1 MKFKGVIPVAGFG
14 TRFLPI
20 TKAQPKEM
28 LPVIDKPVIQYVV
41 EEFIDAGIDDILMIT
56 GREKR
61 VLEDHFDKSIGLEM
75 LLKDKGKDEILKEIE
90 QISNINIFY
99 TRQKDRKGLG
109 DAILHAENFV
119 DGNPFIAQVGDTI
132 LIAAQNPLKE
142 LMEIYNK
149 HKKPIILFER
159 VKEEEVEKY
168 GIIEGSKI
176 NEKLYK
182 IEHLVEKPKKEE
194 AKSDMAIIGV
204 YLFDDKI
211 FDYIKRTKPGVGN
224 EIQIT
229 DAINLLLEEE
239 DIYAYE
245 YSGKRYDIGNPYLW
259 LTANIEVA
267 LKRDDLKD
275 DIVKFIKNLNL
286 SER

>member
-1 MKFKGVIPVAGFG
+1 
-14 TRFLPI
+14 
-20 TKAQPKEM
+20 
-28 LPVIDKPVIQYVV
+28 
-41 EEFIDAGIDDILMIT
+41 

-75 LLKDKGKDEILKEIE
+75 LLKDKGKDEILRQLEE
-90 QISNINIFY
+90 ISNINIFY

-119 DGNPFIAQVGDTI
+119 DGNPCIAHVGDTI
-132 LIAAQNPLKE
+132 LTADKNPLKE

-149 HKKPIILFER
+149 HKKPVILFEK
-159 VKEEEVEKY
+159 VKEEDVEKY
-168 GIIEGSKI
+168 GIIEGKKI
-176 NEKLYK
+176 NENLYK

-204 YLFDDKI
+204 YLFDSKI
-211 FDYIKRTKPGVGN
+211 FDCIKRTKPGAGN

-239 DIYAYE
+239 DVYAYE
-245 YSGKRYDIGNPYLW
+245 FSGKRYDIGNPYLW
-259 LTANIEVA
+259 LTANIEFA
-267 LKRDDLKD
+267 L
-275 DIVKFIKNLNL
+275 
-286 SER
+286 

>member
-41 EEFIDAGIDDILMIT
+41 EEFIDAGIDDILMVT

-75 LLKDKGKDEILKEIE
+75 ILKEKGKEDTLRQIE
-90 QISNINIFY
+90 KISDINIFY

-119 DGNPFIAQVGDTI
+119 DGNPFIAHVGDTI

-159 VKEEEVEKY
+159 VKKEDVEKY
-168 GIIEGSKI
+168 GIIECKKI
-176 NEKLYK
+176 NERLYK

-194 AKSDMAIIGV
+194 AKSDMAVIGV
-204 YLFDDKI
+204 YLFDNKI
-211 FDYIKRTKPGVGN
+211 FDCIKRTKPGAGN

-229 DAINLLLEEE
+229 DAINMLLEEE
-239 DIYAYE
+239 DVYACE
-245 YSGKRYDIGNPYLW
+245 FKGKRYDIGNIYLW
-259 LTANIEVA
+259 LTANIEFA
-267 LKRDDLKD
+267 LKRDDLRD
-275 DIVKFIKNLNL
+275 DLIKFIKNLVVL
-286 SER
+286 KG

>member
-41 EEFIDAGIDDILMIT
+41 EEFIDAEIDNILMIT

-61 VLEDHFDKSIGLEM
+61 GIEDHFDKSIGLEM
-75 LLKDKGKDEILKEIE
+75 LLKDAGKDEILKKIE
-90 QISNINIFY
+90 EISNISVFY
-99 TRQKDRKGLG
+99 TRQKDRKGVG
-109 DAILHAENFV
+109 DAILQAENFV
-119 DGNPFIAQVGDTI
+119 DGNPFITHVGDTI
-132 LIAAQNPLKE
+132 LIADKNPLKE

-149 HKKPIILFER
+149 HKKPVILFER
-159 VKEEEVEKY
+159 VKKEDIEKY
-168 GIIEGSKI
+168 GIIDGKKI
-176 NEKLYK
+176 SDKLYK

-194 AKSDMAIIGV
+194 APSNIAIIGV
-204 YLFDDKI
+204 YLFDSKI
-211 FDYIKRTKPGVGN
+211 FDCIKRTKPGVGN

-245 YSGKRYDIGNPYLW
+245 YAGNRYDIGNPYLW
-259 LTANIEVA
+259 LTANIEFA
-267 LKRDDLKD
+267 LKREDLRE
-275 DIVKFIKNLNL
+275 DIVKFMKNLNL
-286 SER
+286 